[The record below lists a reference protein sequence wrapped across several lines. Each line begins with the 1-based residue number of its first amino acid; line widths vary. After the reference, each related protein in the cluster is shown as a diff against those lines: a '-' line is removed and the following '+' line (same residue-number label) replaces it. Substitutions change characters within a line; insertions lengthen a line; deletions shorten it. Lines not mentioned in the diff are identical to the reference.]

1 MLACIYCCLTALL
14 SLTIQ
19 QKSILLRTQ
28 ALAII
33 RRKPEGVSGEEYT
46 RRLSLQLSQ
55 LQTDWRT
62 KAVRLERELLR
73 TRQELVNC
81 QVARELGGQKESC
94 EIYSQVH

>member
-1 MLACIYCCLTALL
+1 M
-14 SLTIQ
+14 
-19 QKSILLRTQ
+19 
-28 ALAII
+28 
-33 RRKPEGVSGEEYT
+33 SGEEYT